1 MQTSDTKI
9 CAIVP
14 AYKVTRHIDGVV
26 RALFDQVEHV
36 FVIDDACPDNSGK
49 VLLDA
54 LGGHHPQLTVIRL
67 EENQG
72 VGGAVMA
79 GYVAAVEQKFDILV
93 KVDGDGQ
100 MNPSL
105 IPVLVNPILCGD
117 ADYTKGNRFFDP
129 ESLHGMPRLRIFGN
143 AGLSFLTKLSTG
155 YWHVMDP
162 TNGFTALHA
171 QILPWLHLEKID
183 RRFFFESDM
192 LFRLGL
198 IGAVVQDVPM
208 VSKYDNEESNLS
220 VVSSIFEFAHKHLAR
235 LAKRLVY
242 NYFLRNFSLGS
253 LMLIASLP
261 LIAFGL
267 IFGLLEWRISVQS
280 GVPATAGTIMLAAMP
295 TLVGIQFLLTFLG
308 LDMNRPQLPPLWKRL
323 KNAHGSR

>member
-1 MQTSDTKI
+1 MQSSDTKI

-14 AYKVTRHIDGVV
+14 AYKVTRHIEGVV

-79 GYVAAVEQKFDILV
+79 GYIAAAAQKFDILV

-100 MNPSL
+100 MDPSL
-105 IPVLVNPILCGD
+105 IPALVNPILCGD

-129 ESLHGMPRLRIFGN
+129 ESLHGMPGMRVFGN

-155 YWHVMDP
+155 YWQVMDP
-162 TNGFTALHA
+162 TNGFTALHS
-171 QILPWLHLEKID
+171 QILPWVHLEKIEK
-183 RRFFFESDM
+183 RFFFETDM

-208 VSKYDNEESNLS
+208 TSKYDDEESNLS
-220 VVSSIFEFAHKHLAR
+220 VVASVFEFAYKHMVR
-235 LAKRLVY
+235 LTKRIVY

-253 LMLIASLP
+253 MMLVASLP
-261 LIAFGL
+261 LIVFGL
-267 IFGLLEWRISVQS
+267 TFGLMEWRHSIDS
-280 GVPATAGTIMLAAMP
+280 GIPATAGTTMLAAMP

-308 LDMNRPQLPPLWKRL
+308 LDMTRPQLAPLWKRL
-323 KNAHGSR
+323 KNARGNS